1 MAEVNGYAIIRNA
14 IPTGLAQEAADTIPG
29 GLITSVKR
37 EKFTEFKVP
46 PVCVKI
52 REQFIKEYG
61 KHSDLAQLLET
72 QSVPPPKSINI
83 GIFHETNSD
92 PTKMKTGLKGE
103 VYVTVALTDLSP
115 ANGLFIFLAKSHKHT
130 SESAS
135 AVGWEENHIDLK
147 AGDAVLWRG
156 DLVYLHSSGGGGK
169 FETLVFGG

>member
-1 MAEVNGYAIIRNA
+1 MADVNGYAIIRNA
-14 IPTGLAQEAADTIPG
+14 VPTELAQKAADTMPG
-29 GLITSVKR
+29 GLVTSVKR
-37 EKFTEFKVP
+37 EKFTEFTVP

-52 REQFIKEYG
+52 REHFIKEYG
-61 KHSDLAQLLET
+61 KHGELAQLLET

-83 GIFHETNSD
+83 GIFHETNPD

-135 AVGWEENHIDLK
+135 AVGWEESRIDLK